1 MLNTSTKSSPWPQYR
16 PKILSE
22 VNSLDLPIPV
32 SKRAAAIEYAI
43 RDVVVPAMALEAAG
57 YEVIKLNI
65 GDPIAYPG
73 LPTPPH
79 MVEAYATALRTG
91 RNGYSPS
98 YGIPELRTALAV
110 DEQRKGWPA
119 RSDDIYVCHGVTE
132 ALQILFAAV
141 LEEGSKVLAPGPH
154 YPPYMA
160 YPQLYGAETVE
171 YALNADNGWR
181 PDFEDI
187 EAKMD
192 EHVRLLVLINPNN
205 PCGSVCGAED
215 IDRFLAIAQNH
226 PNCIVVA
233 DEIYDG
239 LDFTNTHVSAAS
251 RSSTVP
257 VVALNGVSKV
267 YYAPGWRIGYMA
279 LHDPTNR
286 LSLVRD
292 GIERL
297 LRSRLCAST
306 PAQLGY
312 LAGLTGDRAWM
323 ELYSERVLRQRD
335 FCIERINGIKGL
347 EVQSPGGA
355 FYMFVKLTDPK
366 WATDDK
372 RFVLELLQ
380 EEHVLLVH
388 GSGFSPELGK
398 GHIRLV
404 YLADIAV
411 LEEAFLRIERFLE
424 RHR

>member
-1 MLNTSTKSSPWPQYR
+1 VMDMRDP
-16 PKILSE
+16 
-22 VNSLDLPIPV
+22 VPV

-43 RDVVVPAMALEAAG
+43 RDVVVPATALEAEG
-57 YEVIKLNI
+57 HQILKLNI

-73 LPTPPH
+73 LPTPSH
-79 MVEAYATALRTG
+79 MVDAYIRALKEG

-98 YGIPELRTALAV
+98 YGLPELRSAIAL

-119 RSDDIYVCHGVTE
+119 TSDDIYVCHGVTE

-141 LEEGSKVLAPGPH
+141 LEKGTKVLAPGPH

-160 YPQLYGAETVE
+160 YPQLYGGQTVE
-171 YALNADNGWR
+171 YALDPDNGWR
-181 PDFEDI
+181 PNFDDI

-192 EHVRLLVLINPNN
+192 ESVRLLVLINPNN

-215 IDRFLAIAQNH
+215 VDRLLNIARGY

-239 LDFTNTHVSAAS
+239 LDFTGNHVSAAS
-251 RSSTVP
+251 RSNDVP

-279 LHDPTNR
+279 LHDPTGCLR
-286 LSLVRD
+286 LVRD

-312 LAGLTGDRAWM
+312 LAGLTGDRTWM
-323 ELYSERVLRQRD
+323 QTYSTRVERQRD
-335 FCIERINGIKGL
+335 YCIQRIEGIEGL

-355 FYMFVKLTDPK
+355 FYMFVKLTDAR
-366 WATDDK
+366 WAEDDK
-372 RFVLELLQ
+372 QFVLDLLH

-388 GSGFSPELGK
+388 GSGFSPILGK
-398 GHIRLV
+398 GHVRLV
-404 YLADIAV
+404 YLADLDV
-411 LEEAFLRIERFLE
+411 LEEAFSRIERFLE